1 MLPFYVALANND
13 DSEEFVMTILS
24 FAFTLF
30 AVLIFVLGAVLGF
43 FRGWKKSVVD
53 IGVAVICLI
62 LSAIIAVP
70 ILSTVDKR
78 VDPFVRDIL
87 SQKLGEASYEQ
98 LMEASPTVDMLISK
112 LPVALLAPVAFTLIF
127 SLLSFVASFFVPLIA
142 SAIFGSD
149 KKKKSKDEGNEA
161 SEHRERDE
169 IPEPEEGENP
179 PMSWLKRHLLGIPG
193 GVACAVIVTF
203 AMLLPFAGY
212 IGSITDVLDELK
224 ASESADIQ
232 EVIEGDTFQS
242 IDEILDPL
250 GNDLAIK
257 VTYNMGGKALFNAI
271 TSINING
278 ERYHVSQ
285 ALSTT
290 IDAFVDTGF
299 LTSVSFDDYGEAQ
312 IYALNDMRID
322 IDEDPL
328 VKHLIAEIVSGAAKS
343 WEDGGTFVSI
353 KKPEVGNG
361 NFGSIIHKLLSIYAT
376 MTYDTVSSDLKVI
389 TDLFSV
395 LIENHAMSV
404 LEHNDDLM
412 NLFNQEWFAT
422 DFLHTLKENERMQP
436 VVEEISKLAM
446 ALMAEQVGIPQG
458 NTEEYKELLT
468 DFASSIN
475 IAKANEDSEKAIAEL
490 KEYIVQL
497 LTDNDIEVPTEVM
510 DYVSENML
518 QAFEDSE
525 NVTVDD
531 LIDYL
536 TKIFNEFDQYGKMIA

>member
-1 MLPFYVALANND
+1 
-13 DSEEFVMTILS
+13 MTMLS
-24 FAFTLF
+24 FAFTLL
-30 AVLIFVLGAVLGF
+30 AALIFVFGALLGF

-53 IGVAVICLI
+53 IGVAVISLI
-62 LSAIIAVP
+62 LSAIIAAP
-70 ILSTVDKR
+70 ILGMVEER
-78 VDPFVRDIL
+78 IEPLIRNIVIQR
-87 SQKLGEASYEQ
+87 LGEASYEQ

-127 SLLSFVASFFVPLIA
+127 SLLAFVASFFVPLIA

-149 KKKKSKDEGNEA
+149 KKRNTKDEDDEA
-161 SEHRERDE
+161 LENKESDE
-169 IPEPEEGENP
+169 IPEPEEDEKP

-193 GVACAVIVTF
+193 GVACAAIVAF
-203 AMLLPFAGY
+203 AILLPFAGY
-212 IGSITDVLDELK
+212 IGSITDVFDELK

-232 EVIEGDTFQS
+232 EVLESDTFQS

-250 GNDLAIK
+250 GNDVAIK
-257 VTYNMGGKALFNAI
+257 VTYNLGGKALFNAL
-271 TSINING
+271 TSININD

-285 ALSTT
+285 ALSIT
-290 IDAFVDTGF
+290 INAFVDTEF

-312 IYALNDMRID
+312 IYALNDMRLD

-343 WEDGGTFVSI
+343 WEDGGTFVSV
-353 KKPEVGNG
+353 KKPDVGDG
-361 NFGSIIHKLLSIYAT
+361 NFGSVIHEILSIYST

-412 NLFNQEWFAT
+412 DLFNQEWFAT
-422 DFLHTLKENERMQP
+422 DFLHTLQENERMRP
-436 VVEEISKLAM
+436 VVEEISKLAI

-458 NTEEYKELLT
+458 DTEEYKELLT
-468 DFASSIN
+468 DVASSIN
-475 IAKANEDSEKAIAEL
+475 TAKASEDSNKAIAEL
-490 KEYIVQL
+490 EADILQL
-497 LTDNDIEVPTEVM
+497 FADNDLEVPSEVV

-518 QAFEDSE
+518 QTFDGKE

-531 LIDYL
+531 LVDYL
-536 TKIFNEFDQYGKMIA
+536 TKTFNEFDQYGKIIA